1 MASGLVLCRIQRPD
15 TWQLRPA
22 MCKKVDKTLA
32 KPEPST
38 HGATDGRTST
48 VLHALHKPANT
59 MMTVGTRLGELL
71 GSVAIMTPA
80 KPVKLHGEQRP
91 VFSSANAQGTGALHA
106 TCAREVA

>member
-1 MASGLVLCRIQRPD
+1 VSRRGRCID
-15 TWQLRPA
+15 TANDDEKEAGRHHLIVGA
-22 MCKKVDKTLA
+22 I
-32 KPEPST
+32 
-38 HGATDGRTST
+38 GATDGRTST

-59 MMTVGTRLGELL
+59 MMTVGTRLGELS